1 MEKRKSAKL
10 KETYRAIKPEIEE
23 KLKQFRKTW
32 ESKDEKRIFKEL
44 LFCLLTPQS
53 KAENAWEII
62 ENLDRNNLLLEA
74 EEDILRE
81 KLKRVRF
88 RNNKAKYL
96 KNAQAMLVRNG
107 RITILDEL
115 KKQKNPLEIRQWLVN
130 NVKGMGYKEASHFLR
145 NIGLGE
151 ELTILDRHILK
162 SLLELGVI
170 DSIPK
175 SLSKKN
181 YLETEVRMKAL
192 AEEVG
197 IPVAHLDFVLWQIRT
212 ERIFK

>member
-1 MEKRKSAKL
+1 MKKKKIEKL
-10 KETYRAIKPEIEE
+10 KETYSSLKPEIEK
-23 KLKQFRKTW
+23 KLKQFKKIW
-32 ESKDEKRIFKEL
+32 DSEDEKRIFKEL

-62 ENLDRNNLLLEA
+62 EELDKNNLLLDA
-74 EEDILRE
+74 KEDILRE
-81 KLKRVRF
+81 KLRRVRF
-88 RNNKAKYL
+88 RNNKAKYI
-96 KNAQAMLVRNG
+96 KNAQAMFIKDGKISIIGKLR
-107 RITILDEL
+107 
-115 KKQKNPLEIRQWLVN
+115 KHKNPLEIRQWLVD

-151 ELTILDRHILK
+151 ELTILDRHILR

-170 DSIPK
+170 DSLPK

-181 YLETEVRMKAL
+181 YLETEERMRAL
-192 AEEVG
+192 AEEVD
-197 IPVAHLDFVLWQIRT
+197 IPLAHLDFVLWKIQT

>member
-1 MEKRKSAKL
+1 MKKKKIEKL
-10 KETYRAIKPEIEE
+10 KETYSSLKPEIEK
-23 KLKQFRKTW
+23 KLEQFRKIW
-32 ESKDEKRIFKEL
+32 DSEDEKRIFKEL

-62 ENLDRNNLLLEA
+62 EELDKNNLLLDA
-74 EEDILRE
+74 KEDILRE
-81 KLKRVRF
+81 KLRRVRF
-88 RNNKAKYL
+88 RNNKAKYI
-96 KNAQAMLVRNG
+96 KNAQAMFIKDGKISIIGKLR
-107 RITILDEL
+107 
-115 KKQKNPLEIRQWLVN
+115 KHKNSLEIRQWLVD

-151 ELTILDRHILK
+151 ELTILDRHILR

-170 DSIPK
+170 DSLPK

-181 YLETEVRMKAL
+181 YLETEERMRAL
-192 AEEVG
+192 AEEVD
-197 IPVAHLDFVLWQIRT
+197 IPLAHLDFVLWKIQT